1 MSYFLSNSRYLVIGL
16 LSLFFIGFLLFFG
29 SGTLLSGEGDDK
41 INEKTESEPEHQPD
55 EGSQATQPPLIYI
68 NSLPAM
74 KLVLEKQKQPILD
87 TGNTTK
93 MIHAELDY
101 IESLTSMLV
110 TLANYYSPKQFG
122 DQTPQEFISEAI
134 ESRFQWYDAI
144 VEPLGPGTGG
154 RIAQLLVTADVASD
168 IEKMIEDMVSRLY
181 ITILKD
187 NFNYK
192 EWKKAWRNSGSTP

>member
-1 MSYFLSNSRYLVIGL
+1 M
-16 LSLFFIGFLLFFG
+16 
-29 SGTLLSGEGDDK
+29 SGEGDDK
-41 INEKTESEPEHQPD
+41 INEKIESEPD
-55 EGSQATQPPLIYI
+55 EGSQGPQPPLIYI
-68 NSLPAM
+68 NSLPAR
-74 KLVLEKQKQPILD
+74 KLTLQQQRQSILD
-87 TGNTTK
+87 TGTK
-93 MIHAELDY
+93 MLQAELDY
-101 IESLTSMLV
+101 IESLTSILV

-192 EWKKAWRNSGSTP
+192 EWKKAWRNSGSTPETND